1 MKKSSPK
8 AVNDE
13 ASGGGGGG
21 GGSGGGDTHPAASF
35 SLHGSLHVLPVPV
48 LVGAADRLQPFAPLV
63 HSPPPGLHTLG
74 KCWAVEPNIE
84 RTKGT
89 MRDWMKLF

>member
-1 MKKSSPK
+1 MKSSPK

-21 GGSGGGDTHPAASF
+21 GGDTHPAASF
-35 SLHGSLHVLPVPV
+35 SLYGSLHILPVPV
-48 LVGAADRLQPFAPLV
+48 LVGAAGRLQPFAPLV

-74 KCWAVEPNIE
+74 RCWEVEPNVE
-84 RTKGT
+84 RTKST
-89 MRDWMKLF
+89 MRDWMKSF